1 MFPFSCLYLMLKGD
15 IEICNL
21 VLTLIS
27 KKIEKCKTLK
37 DDYYKYVEFGSEI
50 PRQGWKIHISSNL
63 DSYQIVLRLNR

>member
-27 KKIEKCKTLK
+27 KK
-37 DDYYKYVEFGSEI
+37 
-50 PRQGWKIHISSNL
+50 
-63 DSYQIVLRLNR
+63 LRSVKP